1 MPPYHPQKEYGS
13 RPYNAGRGKKTDN
26 YGAFENTPTINTD
39 GSRYPKTVLRF
50 NQEKGYHPT
59 QKSTALCEYLIRTYS
74 NPGDTVLD
82 CTMGSGTTIVAALNT
97 GRIGIGIERDDKYFA
112 IAETRCKETEANLT
126 PLAPIPNAA

>member
-50 NQEKGYHPT
+50 NQEKGYQRT
-59 QKSTALCEYLIRTYS
+59 VTSTVYELS
-74 NPGDTVLD
+74 GDAPASVR
-82 CTMGSGTTIVAALNT
+82 NE
-97 GRIGIGIERDDKYFA
+97 IETLLSK
-112 IAETRCKETEANLT
+112 
-126 PLAPIPNAA
+126 